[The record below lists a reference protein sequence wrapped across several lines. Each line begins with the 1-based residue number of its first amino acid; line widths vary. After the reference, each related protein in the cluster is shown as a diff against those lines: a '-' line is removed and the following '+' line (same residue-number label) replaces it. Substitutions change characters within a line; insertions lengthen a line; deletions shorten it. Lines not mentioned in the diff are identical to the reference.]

1 MNGEGGRLGSLA
13 ERVTGHQRPRSREVP
28 LSYAPHH
35 RPNCRDLDFRFPGSG
50 HGEVRLVRDGRPVGL
65 GGMGLL
71 RDVKDV
77 PPLPL
82 LRTPPGFCPSPSA
95 PSFPLSGVW
104 AEAVYDSPGSAK
116 SEVFLGG
123 WVESESTPTASLSM
137 GTGQRRTFKT
147 TLQRRWLGWE
157 GLDEGFRSLSDCTQ
171 S

>member
-82 LRTPPGFCPSPSA
+82 LRTPLDSAPRLLPPLSPSA
-95 PSFPLSGVW
+95 ETGLKRSMILQAVRRVRSFWGDGSSQSRRPPQACLWVQGNDGPSRQPFN
-104 AEAVYDSPGSAK
+104 
-116 SEVFLGG
+116 GG
-123 WVESESTPTASLSM
+123 
-137 GTGQRRTFKT
+137 G
-147 TLQRRWLGWE
+147 
-157 GLDEGFRSLSDCTQ
+157 
-171 S
+171 